1 MGLTRVIKMCK
12 CVCQSLLHRRVKP
25 PLYDRAMKKLISALI
40 LLSLTFP
47 ARPAEDLPELGDIS
61 SASLST
67 QQEQALG
74 RQVMLEIR
82 SDPDYLTDPF
92 TAEYLNIL
100 GNHLVGNAGGGDQT
114 FEFFVVRDSTLNA
127 FALPG
132 GFVGVH
138 TGLLIAAENE
148 SELASVLSHEIAH
161 VTQHHVARMMAA
173 QSQNTLPMLAAL
185 AAAILAARSNPQLA
199 GGAIMGVQ
207 GGMIQSQINFTRDNE
222 READRIGMQT
232 LVKSG
237 YDARGMASFFE
248 RLQKYTRFYETNAPS
263 YLRTHPVTYE
273 RIADIENR
281 LKDVPFRPVPD
292 SLDFQLM
299 RARLRATL
307 PTPREAIAWF
317 ENVLAEGG
325 DPNAIPQLYG
335 QTLALVRSRRFADAH
350 TLLARLQPR
359 LPAHSWIEQLAAQL
373 AHDEGNLKESIRA
386 YRQAIAHAPN
396 SRGLQYGYLESLL
409 EADQAQ
415 LALDFLISRLQ
426 TVHNDDR
433 LYELQARSYAMLNKQ
448 LLQHRAQ
455 AEAYIC
461 KGNIIAAVDQ
471 LMIAIKSGD
480 GDFYSQSATEARLK
494 ELRAMIDYDRAMKQR
509 GGQR

>member
-1 MGLTRVIKMCK
+1 
-12 CVCQSLLHRRVKP
+12 
-25 PLYDRAMKKLISALI
+25 
-40 LLSLTFP
+40 
-47 ARPAEDLPELGDIS
+47 
-61 SASLST
+61 
-67 QQEQALG
+67 
-74 RQVMLEIR
+74 
-82 SDPDYLTDPF
+82 
-92 TAEYLNIL
+92 
-100 GNHLVGNAGGGDQT
+100 
-114 FEFFVVRDSTLNA
+114 
-127 FALPG
+127 
-132 GFVGVH
+132 
-138 TGLLIAAENE
+138 
-148 SELASVLSHEIAH
+148 
-161 VTQHHVARMMAA
+161 
-173 QSQNTLPMLAAL
+173 
-185 AAAILAARSNPQLA
+185 
-199 GGAIMGVQ
+199 MGVQ

-317 ENVLAEGG
+317 ENVVAEGG

-335 QTLALVRSRRFADAH
+335 QTLALVRAGRFADAH

-373 AHDEGNLKESIRA
+373 AHDEGNVKESIRA

-396 SRGLQYGYLESLL
+396 SRGLQYGYIESLL
-409 EADQAQ
+409 EANQAQ
-415 LALDFLISRLQ
+415 LALDFLITRLQ
-426 TVHNDDR
+426 TVRNDDR

>member
-1 MGLTRVIKMCK
+1 MCEF
-12 CVCQSLLHRRVKP
+12 VRQDLLHRRVKL
-25 PLYDRAMKKLISALI
+25 PLYDRAMKKLLSAL
-40 LLSLTFP
+40 LLLTLTFP

-61 SASLST
+61 SASLSP

-82 SDPDYLTDPF
+82 SDPDYLLDPF
-92 TAEYLNIL
+92 TVGYLNAL
-100 GNHLVGNAGGGDQT
+100 GSRLVSNAGGGEQT

-132 GFVGVH
+132 GFIGVH

-185 AAAILAARSNPQLA
+185 AAAILAARNNPQVA

-207 GGMIQSQINFTRDNE
+207 GGMIQSQLNFTRENE

-273 RIADIENR
+273 RIADIQNR
-281 LKDVPFRPVPD
+281 LKDVPFSPLPD
-292 SLDFQLM
+292 SLDFQFM

-307 PTPREAIAWF
+307 PTPRDSVTWF

-325 DPNAIPQLYG
+325 DPNNLAQLYG
-335 QTLALVRSRRFADAH
+335 QTLSLIRARRFAEAH
-350 TLLARLQPR
+350 QLLARLQPR
-359 LPAHSWIEQLAAQL
+359 LAAHSWVEQLNAQL

-386 YRQAIAHAPN
+386 YRQAMVHAPN
-396 SRGLQYGYLESLL
+396 SKGLQYGYAEVLL

-415 LALDFLISRLQ
+415 IALDFLSDRLKYMR
-426 TVHNDDR
+426 NDDR
-433 LYELQARSYAMLNKQ
+433 LYELQARAYAMLNKQ

-455 AEAYIC
+455 AEAYINR
-461 KGNIIAAVDQ
+461 GNIIAAVDQ
-471 LMIAIKSGD
+471 LQIAIKSGD
-480 GDFYSQSATEARLK
+480 GDFYAQSATEARLK

-509 GGQR
+509 GGQK

>member
-1 MGLTRVIKMCK
+1 MGLACLIKVCE
-12 CVCQSLLHRRVKP
+12 CVCQSLLHRIVKP
-25 PLYDRAMKKLISALI
+25 SLYDRAMKKLLSAL
-40 LLSLTFP
+40 LLITLTFP
-47 ARPAEDLPELGDIS
+47 ARPADELPELGDIS
-61 SASLST
+61 SASLSP

-74 RQVMLEIR
+74 RQVMMEIR

-100 GNHLVGNAGGGDQT
+100 GNRLVTHAGGGDQV

-185 AAAILAARSNPQLA
+185 AAAILAARNNPQVA

-207 GGMIQSQINFTRDNE
+207 GGMIQSQLNFTRENE

-248 RLQKYTRFYETNAPS
+248 RLQKFTRFYETNAPS

-281 LKDVPFRPVPD
+281 LKDLPFRPIPD
-292 SLDFQLM
+292 SMDFQLM
-299 RARLRATL
+299 RARLRAML
-307 PTPREAIAWF
+307 PDPRDAVAWF
-317 ENVLAEGG
+317 TNAVAEGG

-335 QTLALVRSRRFADAH
+335 HTLSLVRARRFAEAH
-350 TLLARLQPR
+350 SLLQRLQNK
-359 LPAHSWIEQLAAQL
+359 LPAHSWVEQLAAQL
-373 AHDEGNLKESIRA
+373 AHDEGNLKEAIRL
-386 YRQAIAHAPN
+386 YQQALAHTPN
-396 SRGLQYGYLESLL
+396 SRGLQYGYIETLL
-409 EADQAQ
+409 EANQAQ
-415 LALDFLISRLQ
+415 MALDVLIQRLQ
-426 TVHNDDR
+426 SVRNDDR
-433 LYELQARSYAMLNKQ
+433 LYELQARAYAMLNKQ

-455 AEAYIC
+455 AEAYINR
-461 KGNIIAAVDQ
+461 GNIIAAVDQ
-471 LMIAIKSGD
+471 LQIAIKSGD
-480 GDFYSQSATEARLK
+480 GDFYAQSATEARLK
-494 ELRAMIDYDRAMKQR
+494 ELRAMIDFDRAMKQR
-509 GGQR
+509 SGPR